1 MIVNAVMP
9 SPASEPRGVPAPGAA
24 LRPSSPL
31 RESLAHA
38 LSLVTAG
45 LCGRAPDAGVA
56 PPSAQRR
63 LAPVTV
69 LDRAPAPL
77 FRDRS
82 ALHAAAAVAV
92 SMVLAVGAGTIVA
105 AVTSGGGAGAPMA
118 AALAADQNASRI
130 SAR

>member
-45 LCGRAPDAGVA
+45 LCGRAPDAGV
-56 PPSAQRR
+56 
-63 LAPVTV
+63 APVTV